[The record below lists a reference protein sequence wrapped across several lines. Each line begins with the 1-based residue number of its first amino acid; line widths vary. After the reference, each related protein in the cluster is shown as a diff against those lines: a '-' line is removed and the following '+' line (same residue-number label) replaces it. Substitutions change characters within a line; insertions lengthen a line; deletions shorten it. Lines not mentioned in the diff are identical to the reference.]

1 MTQDCE
7 HFQQTQMYKAHSTA
21 QKSMPLGYPSL
32 SLLSAFTMFYFI
44 SNYTMWNQTALGG
57 AVHSPLRLSYLQISI
72 ITMQSLFNY
81 GL

>member
-7 HFQQTQMYKAHSTA
+7 HFEQTQMYKARSTA
-21 QKSMPLGYPSL
+21 HKNMCYPSL

-44 SNYTMWNQTALGG
+44 SNYTLWTQTALDG
-57 AVHSPLRLSYLQISI
+57 AVHSPLRLSYLQIS
-72 ITMQSLFNY
+72 SNYNAVNY